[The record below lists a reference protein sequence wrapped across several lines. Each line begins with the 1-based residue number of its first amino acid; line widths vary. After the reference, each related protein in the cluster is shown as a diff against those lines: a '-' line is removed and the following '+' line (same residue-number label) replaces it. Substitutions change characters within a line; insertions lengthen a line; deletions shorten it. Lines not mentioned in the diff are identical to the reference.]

1 MKPIAFICQF
11 FPEADKLECFWFSD
25 YFPYFTTHAKLITD
39 LTAKNVPSVIPWLKP
54 NEGLDKLKQ
63 VLCKAAVDSLYTVDF
78 NKDTAH
84 PRSCE

>member
-1 MKPIAFICQF
+1 M
-11 FPEADKLECFWFSD
+11 
-25 YFPYFTTHAKLITD
+25 AKTEH
-39 LTAKNVPSVIPWLKP
+39 
-54 NEGLDKLKQ
+54 EGLDKLKQ